1 MDWKWHPPLEL
12 FQKIIRFDTAIL
24 TCVVCYYQNYK
35 KCTFCLRNIP
45 KRRLIGISFQE
56 SRKCGKFSYKTVWM
70 HTVALSHIR
79 FPFVTV
85 RQEIYN
91 GLKTYLFIQQGD
103 FYPIYS
109 VSATTR
115 KRVRFSKIDKYL
127 LSHCLTSNHAALQI
141 AMEKKKWKYGNIM

>member
-1 MDWKWHPPLEL
+1 MTPPPLEL

-91 GLKTYLFIQQGD
+91 GLKTHIFIYKIYLFIQPSTG
-103 FYPIYS
+103 
-109 VSATTR
+109 R
-115 KRVRFSKIDKYL
+115 L
-127 LSHCLTSNHAALQI
+127 LSNIFSFGNNKEKSMIFKDWQISFITLPNHSAL
-141 AMEKKKWKYGNIM
+141 